1 MNSQD
6 IYNYIMEH
14 PNYTFAEKMDFSMMF
29 IDAQVHFNWQA
40 IQNLKSKREKLQMEN
55 GEQQA

>member
-6 IYNYIMEH
+6 IYNYIMEN
-14 PNYTFAEKMDFSMMF
+14 PNYTFNEKMDFSVMF

-40 IQNLKSKREKLQMEN
+40 IQNLKSKREKLQLEN

>member
-1 MNSQD
+1 
-6 IYNYIMEH
+6 MEH

-40 IQNLKSKREKLQMEN
+40 IQNLKSKREKLQSEN
-55 GEQQA
+55 GEKV